1 MSNIIEFKNI
11 SKKFGELEVLKNI
24 SFNVTKGEVI
34 SIIGPSGSGKSTLLR
49 TMNLLERIDFG
60 EIIFEGNR
68 IDNLTSEK
76 EINLHRSKVGMV
88 FQHFYLFPHL
98 TVLENLTLAPKKVLD
113 SHIDKSKELALEY
126 LNRVGLHH
134 KKDEY
139 PSRLSGGQQQ
149 RVAIARAL
157 TMNPDVM
164 LFDEATSALDPELS
178 YEVLM
183 TMKDLALQKMTML
196 VVTHEM
202 GFSKN
207 VSDKTI
213 FMDHGEILE
222 MADSPTFFNSPKSSR
237 AQEFLTKIL
246 DRN

>member
-1 MSNIIEFKNI
+1 MNSIIEFKNV
-11 SKKFGELEVLKNI
+11 SKRFGELEVLKNV
-24 SFNVTKGEVI
+24 SFSVSKGEVI

-49 TMNLLERIDFG
+49 TLNLLERIDGG
-60 EIIFEGNR
+60 EIFFEDRR
-68 IDNLTSEK
+68 IDNLVKEK

-98 TVLENLTLAPKKVLD
+98 TVFENLMLAPKKVLN
-113 SHIDKSKELALEY
+113 SNLEKTNLLALEY

-222 MADSPTFFNSPKSSR
+222 MADSPTFFNHPKTSR
-237 AQEFLTKIL
+237 AQDFLTKTL